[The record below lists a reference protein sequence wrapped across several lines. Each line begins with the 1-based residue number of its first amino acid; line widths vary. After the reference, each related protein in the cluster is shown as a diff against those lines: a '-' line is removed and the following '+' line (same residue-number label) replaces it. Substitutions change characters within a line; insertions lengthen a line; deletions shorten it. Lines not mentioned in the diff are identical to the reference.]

1 MTLSL
6 DDRVAIE
13 ALCYRYDV
21 AADERDGPLF
31 VSLFTEDGCWDGP
44 FGVRDGRDALLQLVR
59 DIAANAALD
68 GTRHWPLNI
77 VIAGDSA
84 AGTATVG
91 LDNLLVQATPDGP
104 RLFSMSRSESTLV
117 RREGRWLFV
126 RRTVTPLRAAAPP
139 QAS

>member
-1 MTLSL
+1 MSLTL

-21 AADERDGPLF
+21 AADERDAELYA
-31 VSLFTEDGCWDGP
+31 SLFTEDGCWDGP
-44 FGVRDGRDALLQLVR
+44 LGVRAGREALLQLVR
-59 DIAANAALD
+59 DLAANPVFD

-117 RREGRWLFV
+117 RRDGRWLFV
-126 RRTVTPLRAAAPP
+126 RRTVTPLRPAAAAG
-139 QAS
+139 AS